1 MSPKKFLAVLLAS
14 ALLFIGAE
22 AALTALPHS
31 HGNDFDHSH
40 HGACPIHQLGLH
52 GLDLSTAS
60 SDVIVFTPLVFFVQ
74 ERAHKTLLPCFIRS
88 AASRGPPAV

>member
-1 MSPKKFLAVLLAS
+1 MKKFLALTLS
-14 ALLFIGAE
+14 CALLFVGAE

-40 HGACPIHQLGLH
+40 HGSCPVHQLGLH
-52 GLDLSTAS
+52 GLDLSTVS
-60 SDVIVFTPLVFFVQ
+60 SDIPAFVPLVFFIQ
-74 ERAHKTLLPCFIRS
+74 ERAHTTLLTCFIRS